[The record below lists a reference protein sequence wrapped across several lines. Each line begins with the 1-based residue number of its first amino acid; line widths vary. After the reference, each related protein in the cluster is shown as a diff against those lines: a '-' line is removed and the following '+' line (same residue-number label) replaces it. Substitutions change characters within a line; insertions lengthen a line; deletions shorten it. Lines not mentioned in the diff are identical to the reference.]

1 MELTESVKPKKTS
14 PKISPISVVNQKFK
28 LFCEDNIQS
37 VRLFLLQNFFKKVSY
52 VVVCYLKKFTASEKF
67 PTDAVLICDVMFIA
81 VGTFDT
87 HHFFPFFRK
96 QGHPSR
102 PPFLKRNF

>member
-28 LFCEDNIQS
+28 LFCEDITFN
-37 VRLFLLQNFFKKVSY
+37 RCAFFLLQNFFKKVSY

-87 HHFFPFFRK
+87 HHFFFLQETTTFR
-96 QGHPSR
+96 QTPI
-102 PPFLKRNF
+102 P